1 MNEIKTDFVVR
12 DIDKHN
18 VLFFLIVLI
27 CLICKSIK
35 INEND
40 KFINMIHYV
49 QKSKKTT
56 DYFDCIFKRI
66 WFW

>member
-27 CLICKSIK
+27 ALICKSMIK

-49 QKSKKTT
+49 QKSKKT
-56 DYFDCIFKRI
+56 FRLHL
-66 WFW
+66 